1 MKNNLIV
8 YENDNYLVQVVTSE
22 ENVGGLTYQVLN
34 KKTAVVER
42 EDPVWP
48 SAVQAAKYFDEEI
61 KHVETEAH
69 VKMTAGKI
77 IPIAT
82 H

>member
-1 MKNNLIV
+1 MKNNSIV
-8 YENDNYLVQVVTSE
+8 YENDNYLVQVAASE
-22 ENVGGLTYQVLN
+22 ENIGGMAYQVVN
-34 KKTAVVER
+34 KKTKVIER

-61 KHVETEAH
+61 KHVESEDSVTESI
-69 VKMTAGKI
+69 GKVF
-77 IPIAT
+77 PIST

>member
-1 MKNNLIV
+1 MKNNSIV
-8 YENDNYLVQVVTSE
+8 YENDNYLVQVAASE
-22 ENVGGLTYQVLN
+22 ENVGGMAYQVVN
-34 KKTAVVER
+34 KKTAVIER

-61 KHVETEAH
+61 KHVESSEATTE
-69 VKMTAGKI
+69 VVSKVF
-77 IPIAT
+77 PIST